1 MNRFFSLDL
10 QTRVKV
16 TSIENSWYSTIIQ
29 QMYFQSNA
37 MTGGKKLR
45 YKIINFEP
53 PLNNED
59 FLTFQKMMRSPY
71 NELNIESF
79 FVVSEISNTDHKN
92 EMIEDIFLNDVRFIS
107 INDNNDTLIL
117 SSHFVSNEQ
126 NFQIHLN
133 SLSNNKIFSTYCK

>member
-1 MNRFFSLDL
+1 
-10 QTRVKV
+10 
-16 TSIENSWYSTIIQ
+16 
-29 QMYFQSNA
+29 

>member
-59 FLTFQKMMRSPY
+59 FLTFQKM
-71 NELNIESF
+71 
-79 FVVSEISNTDHKN
+79 
-92 EMIEDIFLNDVRFIS
+92 IF
-107 INDNNDTLIL
+107 
-117 SSHFVSNEQ
+117 
-126 NFQIHLN
+126 
-133 SLSNNKIFSTYCK
+133 